1 MLKDKHIL
9 LGITGGIAAY
19 KSADL
24 VSKLKK
30 SGAKVDVVM
39 TKAAT
44 EFVSPLTFQTMSQ
57 SKVHFDLFGLE
68 SYMEVEH
75 IALAQRPDIIL
86 IAPATANTI
95 GKIANGIADNM
106 LTTVVMASNVSI
118 LFAPAM
124 NTNMYLNP
132 ITQKNIKALK
142 ELGHQFMNTGEGRLA
157 CGDVGAGK
165 MAEPAEIITY
175 LEDYF
180 TEKDLKGKKIVVTA
194 GPTIEEID
202 PVRFI
207 TNHSSGKMGYSIA
220 SIAAKRGAEVVLISG
235 PVDLDPPSNV
245 KIVNIKSTEEMM
257 EAVREHFE
265 NCDVLIKAAAP
276 SDFKPLNYSDKKI
289 KKRENESKSM
299 SIELTKNPD
308 IAAYFGKI
316 KEHRI
321 MVGFAAETNNIEEYA
336 GLKMK
341 EKNLDFIVAND
352 ITQDGAGFKGD
363 TNIATI
369 YDASGQIESL
379 PLMSKDD
386 LSSFILDK
394 VKLILENR
402 S

>member
-1 MLKDKHIL
+1 MLRDKHIL

-24 VSKLKK
+24 VSRLIK

-44 EFVSPLTFQTMSQ
+44 KFVSPLTFQTMSQ
-57 SKVHFDLFGLE
+57 SKVHFDMFGLE
-68 SYMEVEH
+68 SYMAVEH
-75 IALAQRPDIIL
+75 ITLAQRPDIIL

-106 LTTVVMASNVSI
+106 LTTVVMASNASI

-132 ITQKNIKALK
+132 ITQKNIEILK
-142 ELGHQFMNTGEGRLA
+142 KLGHKFMHTGEGRLA

-165 MAEPAEIITY
+165 MAEPSEIISY

-180 TEKDLKGKKIVVTA
+180 TDKDFEGKKIVVTA
-194 GPTIEEID
+194 GPTIESID
-202 PVRFI
+202 PVRYI

-220 SIAAKRGAEVVLISG
+220 NIAAMRGAEVVLVSG
-235 PVDLDPPSNV
+235 PVDIERPSNV
-245 KIVNIKSTEEMM
+245 KIVNIKSTADMM
-257 EAVREHFE
+257 EAVREHFDT
-265 NCDVLIKAAAP
+265 CDVLIKAAAP
-276 SDFKPLNYSDKKI
+276 SDFKPLNFSEKKI
-289 KKRENESKSM
+289 KKRDNESDTM

-336 GLKMK
+336 ALKMK
-341 EKNLDFIVAND
+341 EKNFDFIVAND

-369 YDASGQIESL
+369 YDASGQVESL

-386 LSSFILDK
+386 LSSLILDK
-394 VKLILENR
+394 VKSILTNK
-402 S
+402 